1 MLKLLLRRGA
11 LLSIAC
17 FAVLGSGCAAL
28 LVGGAAAG
36 GYVVGKD
43 ERPVGTQLDDGTI
56 TASVKTKL
64 LADKYAPGWSIDV
77 DTSRGVVTLNGRV
90 KSYVAR
96 AQAEKLARETRGVVD
111 VINKLD
117 VIDPEKG

>member
-1 MLKLLLRRGA
+1 MRTSPLRFCA
-11 LLSIAC
+11 LVALAS
-17 FAVLGSGCAAL
+17 FSLLGSGCAAL

-43 ERPVGTQLDDGTI
+43 DRPVGTQIDDGTI

-64 LADKYAPGWSIDV
+64 LADKYAPGWRIDV
-77 DTSRGVVTLNGRV
+77 DTLSGVVTLNGRV

-96 AQAEKLARETRGVVD
+96 AQAEKLARETRGVKSV
-111 VINKLD
+111 VNKLD
-117 VIDPEKG
+117 VIDPE